1 MACVIA
7 GSSIPGIAKEIASLL
22 NLKFSSAAVQKFP
35 DNELHVEIDEKSVEA
50 EDKVY
55 YVHTMF
61 PNPNEKLV
69 ELLLTCDLL
78 RDLGCKKIAAV
89 LPYLC
94 YSRQD
99 YRKHAGEAVSAKTFF
114 KVLESVGVSEVIS
127 IDIHLHRL
135 SLKEL
140 SSFTS
145 IKLKELSAFP
155 LLAESVK
162 STGFKNPVVIS
173 PDSEGGRFA
182 ELVAGILNPEKPEH
196 AYMSKKR
203 LTPTKVEVEF
213 KGAEKTGLQGRNILF
228 VDDIVSTGNT
238 LIEAAKILKNHRVK
252 EIHAAFTHAVFST
265 LDSTSSMFSAGISK
279 LISTNT
285 IPNQFSAVNV
295 ASLIAGE
302 IGKELKRS

>member
-1 MACVIA
+1 MACIIA
-7 GSSIPGIAKEIASLL
+7 GSSIPGVAKEIASIAD
-22 NLKFSSAAVQKFP
+22 LKFSSAAVQKFP
-35 DNELHVEIDEKSVEA
+35 DGELHVEIDEKNI
-50 EDKVY
+50 EDEVY

-78 RDLGCKKIAAV
+78 RDLGCKKLAAV

-114 KVLESVGVSEVIS
+114 KILESVGVSEVIS

-145 IKLKELSAFP
+145 IKLKELSVFP

-162 STGFKNPVVIS
+162 SSGFKNPVVIS
-173 PDSEGGRFA
+173 PDSERGRFA
-182 ELVAGILNPEKPEH
+182 KQVAEILNPDGPEH
-196 AYMSKKR
+196 AYMNKKR
-203 LTPTKVEVEF
+203 ISPTKVETEF
-213 KGAEKTGLQGRNILF
+213 RGAEKTGLRGRNVLL

-238 LIEAAKILKNHRVK
+238 MIEAAKILKKHKVK
-252 EIHAAFTHAVFST
+252 EMRAAFTHAVFST
-265 LDSTSSMFSAGISK
+265 LDSASNMFSAGISR

-285 IPNQFSAVNV
+285 IPNQFSIVNA

-302 IGKELKRS
+302 IKKEIKK